1 MLFLVCPARP
11 GDAALRPVLAPEP
24 LSLSESQA
32 PLIRALT
39 RLRQVQA
46 EHALDRRL
54 LYEAQKELRD
64 LRAEHALLQRR
75 LALTLP
81 PHLSLSASLTL
92 RSGAI
97 LTPPTRS
104 ASRGATSV
112 TFTLTEWRH
121 LELLIE
127 ASAPV
132 SQAQFLEVIYGG
144 ATVAHT
150 PQVHLAR
157 IRKKLA
163 QIGAQD
169 DLSMLRSPGGSYR
182 TGYELHIQAPPPPDP
197 PTDEADDD

>member
-1 MLFLVCPARP
+1 M
-11 GDAALRPVLAPEP
+11 LAPEP
-24 LSLSESQA
+24 RSLSESQV

-39 RLRQVQA
+39 QLRQVQA

-54 LYEAQKELRD
+54 LSDVQKELQD
-64 LRAEHALLQRR
+64 LRAAYALLQRKQ
-75 LALTLP
+75 ALTSSLP
-81 PHLSLSASLTL
+81 SLSASLTL

-97 LTPPTRS
+97 LSPPARS
-104 ASRGATSV
+104 ASRGAASV
-112 TFTLTEWRH
+112 TFTPMEWRH

-127 ASAPV
+127 VSAPV
-132 SQAQFLEVIYGG
+132 PLLQLWEVIYGG

-163 QIGAQD
+163 ELGAQD

-182 TGYELHIQAPPPPDP
+182 AGYELHLQIP
-197 PTDEADDD
+197 PTPPEPHDD